1 MSMLTAFKL
10 PLASKCVLYIPKHKT
25 NEGRLR
31 WNFEVLGMQRWDKS
45 TDRAQRVDEKIL
57 LKCLKNAENHVY
69 FQSYSYWN
77 VKHCSFCSFCW

>member
-10 PLASKCVLYIPKHKT
+10 SLASKCVLYIPKHKT

-45 TDRAQRVDEKIL
+45 TDRAQRVDEKNGG
-57 LKCLKNAENHVY
+57 KCLKNGENQVY
-69 FQSYSYWN
+69 FHSYGY
-77 VKHCSFCSFCW
+77 